1 MEPVPLV
8 HASVGCVVVAYVV
21 RCRMLVPYLLG
32 LRSLLVF
39 FSLCSLDSVNDS
51 LDYVVC

>member
-32 LRSLLVF
+32 LCSLLVF
-39 FSLCSLDSVNDS
+39 FFPYALWIRSMIL
-51 LDYVVC
+51 